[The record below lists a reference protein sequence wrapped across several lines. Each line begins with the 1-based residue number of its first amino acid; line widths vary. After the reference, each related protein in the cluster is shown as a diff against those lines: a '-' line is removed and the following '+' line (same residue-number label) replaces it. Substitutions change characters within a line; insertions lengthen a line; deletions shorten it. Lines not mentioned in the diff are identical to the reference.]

1 MMTTRK
7 QLTTLTVF
15 IIATLYCLPLS
26 AAEKAANEETS
37 WDVIKEFLFQDR
49 HIDENNPVTKI
60 IAPKRAANGADVTV
74 RIVGL
79 SPQTD
84 QKHIKNHYLVVD
96 ENPSPVVGKFSLSTA
111 NKLSDIETRIRV
123 DQYSHVR
130 VISETQD
137 GRLYMTK
144 AFVKSSGG
152 CSAPPVSDNAM
163 AALNLGKTK
172 LIEERLD
179 SGLRKIRLS
188 VLHPNNSGLQRDIVS
203 NLTIPPHFVTEA
215 VVTNSDGE
223 VVFSVEGDISFS
235 ENPSFEFYYKPEN
248 IGDEL
253 VARITDSQEK
263 TYTST
268 RLPLAKI

>member
-1 MMTTRK
+1 MI
-7 QLTTLTVF
+7 LTYKRFIALAVF
-15 IIATLYCLPLS
+15 AIATLCCLPLH
-26 AAEKAANEETS
+26 AAEKAADGETS
-37 WDVIKEFLFQDR
+37 WDAIKEFLFQDR
-49 HIDENNPVTKI
+49 HIDESNPVAKI
-60 IAPKRAANGADVTV
+60 IAPKRAANGADVTI

-84 QKHIKNHYLVVD
+84 RKHIKNHYLVVD
-96 ENPSPVVGKFSLSTA
+96 ENPSPVVGKFSLSPA
-111 NKLSDIETRIRV
+111 NRLSDIETRIRV

-137 GRLYMTK
+137 GSLHMTT

-163 AALNLGKTK
+163 AALNLGKSK

-179 SGLRKIRLS
+179 NGLRKIHLS
-188 VLHPNNSGLQRDIVS
+188 VLHPNNSGLQRDIVT
-203 NLTIPPHFVTEA
+203 NMTIPPHFVTQA

-223 VVFSVEGDISFS
+223 TVFSVEGDISFS
-235 ENPSFEFYYKPEN
+235 ENPSFQFYYQPEN

-268 RLPLAKI
+268 RLPIAKT